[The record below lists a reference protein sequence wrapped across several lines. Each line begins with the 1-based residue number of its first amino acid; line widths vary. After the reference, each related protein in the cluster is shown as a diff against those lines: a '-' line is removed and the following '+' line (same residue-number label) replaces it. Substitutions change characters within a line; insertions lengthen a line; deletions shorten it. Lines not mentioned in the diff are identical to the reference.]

1 MRTKC
6 AILLIVIIIPL
17 TSCNIANDLGISKTW
32 LICLGLFVFLIGLGL
47 PYYFDKKRDSKNKKA
62 GK

>member
-6 AILLIVIIIPL
+6 AILLIIIPF

-32 LICLGLFVFLIGLGL
+32 LTCLGLLAFLIGLGL

-62 GK
+62 DK